1 MKQERLRLVKKWCD
15 PEAHASCYVSWQSP
29 KWPKRLL
36 VTGNIHRPAMPY
48 MPCQTS
54 FKRVPQFRS
63 RWVCHA
69 VLRLHHHLERS
80 SLELWCGTWYPLCI
94 CLSFCD
100 FCLLNVEPIGLVSSS
115 VSQNH
120 RIIVYQCVS
129 IFHHE
134 ETNFIRSQTARGCA
148 SMRSRTLTE
157 FWDWTKVEQRSTRHM
172 KIAFV
177 AFVRFAQ
184 RLYSLV
190 WQQQRSRHSAELG
203 RIQKNNAE
211 I

>member
-1 MKQERLRLVKKWCD
+1 MPNQFQ
-15 PEAHASCYVSWQSP
+15 AGSAIQ
-29 KWPKRLL
+29 
-36 VTGNIHRPAMPY
+36 VTLSLPRRAPPA
-48 MPCQTS
+48 
-54 FKRVPQFRS
+54 
-63 RWVCHA
+63 
-69 VLRLHHHLERS
+69 S
-80 SLELWCGTWYPLCI
+80 SLGEVQSGAWCGTWYPLCI

-148 SMRSRTLTE
+148 SMRSPNSHRILGLDQGRTEKHQAHENSICGICAVCAEIIFVGLTNSNE
-157 FWDWTKVEQRSTRHM
+157 VVT
-172 KIAFV
+172 
-177 AFVRFAQ
+177 
-184 RLYSLV
+184 
-190 WQQQRSRHSAELG
+190 SAELG

>member
-1 MKQERLRLVKKWCD
+1 
-15 PEAHASCYVSWQSP
+15 
-29 KWPKRLL
+29 
-36 VTGNIHRPAMPY
+36 

-148 SMRSRTLTE
+148 SMRSPNSHRILGLDQGRTEKHQAHENSICGICAVCAEIIFVGLTNSNE
-157 FWDWTKVEQRSTRHM
+157 VVT
-172 KIAFV
+172 
-177 AFVRFAQ
+177 
-184 RLYSLV
+184 
-190 WQQQRSRHSAELG
+190 SAELG